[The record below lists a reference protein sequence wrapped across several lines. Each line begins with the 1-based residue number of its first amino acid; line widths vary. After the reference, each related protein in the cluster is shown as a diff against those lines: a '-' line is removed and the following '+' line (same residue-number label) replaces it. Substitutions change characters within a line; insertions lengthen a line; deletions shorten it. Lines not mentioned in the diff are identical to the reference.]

1 MTAPDN
7 ASRTLLGA
15 CVKLDAPASNGALS
29 PWNVLAYEVAL
40 EGRGDV
46 KFTRQDFEE
55 CVVNFS
61 RLGGRV
67 PVVLYHA
74 DTDPMAHPDAR
85 KAHAWITAMRV
96 GSMRRDGKTCA
107 TLEARFRWVNAA
119 TRASVE
125 SGELAYGSVTMVQ
138 HGVDEE
144 TGDDIGSFLWS
155 FSLTNNPALVDIPR
169 IVASRVLPPRAVK
182 ASHWFGEIED
192 RDDVVAMLRAVLR
205 LPALAS
211 EADVVRELDK
221 LASLLGSDED
231 ATSVDVDDIVCAI
244 RDAMRLPAL
253 TTAAE
258 TLAAVRS
265 ALAAPSDDDAAPPS
279 ASVALPMT
287 RGRAPASLSLTE
299 KPMTITFITLA
310 ARLGIACN
318 DEGAAQ
324 QQVLARAEES
334 LPIRR
339 QLGLGADASGKDVEA
354 KISALAADAARVAVL
369 SAENEALKVRETERA
384 QREVDEHVAALC
396 ADPVYAKSKD
406 ALTVFARADYAAF
419 SKAYPKPANSAA
431 ISQLTRRVTASD
443 GGTPAQVVSIGKR
456 HNDAAGDRA
465 RELMAK
471 NPNMELGAALSQASR
486 ELAQKAR
493 S

>member
-46 KFTRQDFEE
+46 KLTRQDFEE
-55 CVVNFS
+55 CVANFS

-107 TLEARFRWVNAA
+107 TLEARFQWVNAA

-144 TGDDIGSFLWS
+144 TGENIGSFLWS

-169 IVASRVLPPRAVK
+169 IAASRGLPPLAVK

-205 LPALAS
+205 LPTLAP

-221 LASLLGSDED
+221 LASLLGSDEY

-339 QLGLGADASGKDVEA
+339 QLGLGADASSKDVEA

-431 ISQLTRRVTASD
+431 ISQLTRRVT
-443 GGTPAQVVSIGKR
+443 GTG
-456 HNDAAGDRA
+456 NDRVENVEGSEEDHSDRA
-465 RELMAK
+465 DRLATELMAK
-471 NPNMELGAALSQASR
+471 DSKLSYAVALAQASR
-486 ELAQKAR
+486 ELVQKAVM
-493 S
+493 

>member
-46 KFTRQDFEE
+46 KLTRQDFEE
-55 CVVNFS
+55 CVANFS

-96 GSMRRDGKTCA
+96 GSMQRDGKTRA
-107 TLEARFRWVNAA
+107 TLEARFQWVNAA

-169 IVASRVLPPRAVK
+169 IAASRGLPPLAVK

-205 LPALAS
+205 LPALAP

-384 QREVDEHVAALC
+384 QREVDEHVVALC
-396 ADPVYAKSKD
+396 ADPVYAKSRD
-406 ALTVFARADYAAF
+406 ALVAFARADYAAF

-465 RELMAK
+465 RELMEK